1 MFQCCYQGSEFMRP
15 GRQGTEG
22 LNSMLGSRFEG
33 LWNRETIFLSSRR
46 GKGIGF
52 PSQSAEAGGQA
63 LGEFPLNVQA
73 TFMDSVLVE
82 EGIRE
87 FARLASMD
95 TTGLNAYRDSYRKK
109 HTLDEN
115 AFVYV
120 KIQTSLADEYLTTD
134 RWTFFVEDRD
144 DNQVE
149 PVRIVQHVVQRQLPR
164 GNAPDG
170 RGWREWSPTTL
181 VLELY
186 FPLNRL
192 SLPKRSLDRPIELRL
207 VVVDNNN
214 LQSRAEGSWRL
225 GGPRQSE

>member
-1 MFQCCYQGSEFMRP
+1 
-15 GRQGTEG
+15 
-22 LNSMLGSRFEG
+22 MLGYRFEE
-33 LWNRETIFLSSRR
+33 LWNKETITLISRR
-46 GKGIGF
+46 GRGVGF
-52 PSQSAEAGGQA
+52 GSQSDGPGEQA
-63 LGEFPLNVQA
+63 LAEFPLNVQA

-87 FARLASMD
+87 FGRLASID
-95 TTGLNAYRDSYRKK
+95 TTTLSAYRDSYRRK

-120 KIQTSLADEYLTTD
+120 KIQTSLAEEYLSTD

-149 PVRIVQHVVQRQLPR
+149 PVRIVHHAVQRRLPG
-164 GNAPDG
+164 GNAPEG
-170 RGWREWSPTTL
+170 RGWGEWSPTAL

-192 SLPKRSLDRPIELRL
+192 SLPKRSLDRPIELKL

-214 LQSRAEGSWRL
+214 LLSRAEGSWRL